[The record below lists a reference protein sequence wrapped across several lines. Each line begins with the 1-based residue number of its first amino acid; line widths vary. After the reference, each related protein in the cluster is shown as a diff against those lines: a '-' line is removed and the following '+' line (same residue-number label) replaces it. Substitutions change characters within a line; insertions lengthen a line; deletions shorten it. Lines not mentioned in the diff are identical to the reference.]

1 MTALE
6 IIILDHI
13 ESNNGNWTPEEIY
26 TAFPTV
32 PTYQINKALNSLLAR
47 EAIEPVAF
55 TDMQA
60 LEREG

>member
-1 MTALE
+1 MTPLE

-26 TAFPTV
+26 AAFPTV
-32 PTYQINKALNSLLAR
+32 PTYQINKALNSLLVR
-47 EAIEPVAF
+47 EAIEPTEF
-55 TDMQA
+55 TIAQA